1 MDPEGEGVEG
11 AGRGEGAGGLQVG
24 GGARQ
29 DQPARLQHVHAR
41 PPGQGTGGVVFVTS
55 AVAIQY
61 LVSPRLRGLR
71 VVDGH
76 PRPVSRGGDP
86 VHTGVVNLQIS
97 G

>member
-11 AGRGEGAGGLQVG
+11 AGRGEGAGRLQVG

-41 PPGQGTGGVVFVTS
+41 PPAQGPGGRLRNIC
-55 AVAIQY
+55 IQY

-76 PRPVSRGGDP
+76 TRPVSRGMDP
-86 VHTGVVNLQIS
+86 VNTGVVNL
-97 G
+97 